1 MSSEK
6 LSKNSKM
13 ETDLKQIHL
22 APSWVP
28 LESFTYRGITV
39 DCYEDCIGH
48 QVVFPWRG
56 KVIELGEYNTVYQDD
71 IRLILDDYLETITR
85 FSEYPELYGS
95 KLTRFQNGSFSD
107 IKLVYRGRILKV
119 YINPNENDL
128 FSIIED
134 AKRTLYSYINRG
146 DIQSES
152 CIRF

>member
-1 MSSEK
+1 MNLEK
-6 LSKNSKM
+6 SFKNSKTKM
-13 ETDLKQIHL
+13 DTDLKQIHL

-71 IRLILDDYLETITR
+71 IRMILDDHLDTITR

-107 IKLVYRGRILKV
+107 IKLVYRGRTLKV
-119 YINPNENDL
+119 YINPDENDL
-128 FSIIED
+128 FSIIAD
-134 AKRTLYSYINRG
+134 AKRLLYNYINRG
-146 DIQSES
+146 DLE
-152 CIRF
+152 

>member
-1 MSSEK
+1 MSLEK
-6 LSKNSKM
+6 LLQNSDVSL
-13 ETDLKQIHL
+13 DLKQSHL
-22 APSWVP
+22 SQSWVP

-71 IRLILDDYLETITR
+71 IKMIIDDHLDTVTR
-85 FSEYPELYGS
+85 FSDLSELYGS

-134 AKRTLYSYINRG
+134 AKRILYTYIRG
-146 DIQSES
+146 DNT
-152 CIRF
+152 

>member
-6 LSKNSKM
+6 LSKTSNT
-13 ETDLKQIHL
+13 EVDLKQIHL
-22 APSWVP
+22 ASSWVP
-28 LESFTYRGITV
+28 LETFTYRGITV

-56 KVIELGEYNTVYQDD
+56 KVVELGSYNTVYQDD
-71 IRLILDDYLETITR
+71 IRLILDDYLDTITR

-119 YINPNENDL
+119 YINPDENDL

>member
-1 MSSEK
+1 
-6 LSKNSKM
+6 M
-13 ETDLKQIHL
+13 ETNLKQIHL
-22 APSWVP
+22 SDSWVP
-28 LESFTYRGITV
+28 LETFTYRGITV
-39 DCYEDCIGH
+39 NCYEDRLGH

-71 IRLILDDYLETITR
+71 IKLIIDDHLDTITR

-95 KLTRFQNGSFSD
+95 KLTWFQNGSFSD

-119 YINPNENDL
+119 YINPDENDL

-146 DIQSES
+146 DLK
-152 CIRF
+152 

>member
-71 IRLILDDYLETITR
+71 IRLILDDYLDTITR
-85 FSEYPELYGS
+85 FSDYPELYGS

-119 YINPNENDL
+119 YINPDENDL

>member
-6 LSKNSKM
+6 LSKISKM

-48 QVVFPWRG
+48 QVVFPWGG

-71 IRLILDDYLETITR
+71 IRLILDDYLDTITR

-119 YINPNENDL
+119 YINPDENDL